1 MRPPSPP
8 PDPVLIAAA
17 VRRDPQAW
25 AELYDRFSGPLLGF
39 LVHQLRGDVATAE
52 DLLSETFLEA
62 LRSADRFAGGV
73 DDFRSWLFRIARN
86 NLIDHVRRQ
95 RRARS
100 DPLDETLEAD
110 LSRAQPVDDPGD
122 VALGHLDR
130 DRVLAAVATLSP
142 DQREVLLL
150 RFSGGLTSAE
160 IAGVVHKTTGAVKAL
175 QHRAL
180 ATLAKVLAEPEEDDG

>member
-1 MRPPSPP
+1 MPPPSPL
-8 PDPVLIAAA
+8 PDPALIAAA
-17 VRRDPQAW
+17 LRRDPQAW
-25 AELYDRFSGPLLGF
+25 AELYDRFSGPVLGF
-39 LVHQLRGDVATAE
+39 LVHQVRGDVATAE

-62 LRSADRFAGGV
+62 LRSAERFAGGV

-95 RRARS
+95 RRALS
-100 DPLDETLEAD
+100 VPLEETPEAD
-110 LSRAQPVDDPGD
+110 LSRTQPVDDPGD
-122 VALGHLDR
+122 VALAHLDR

-160 IAGVVHKTTGAVKAL
+160 IAGVVGKTTGAVKAL

-180 ATLAKVLAEPEEDDG
+180 AVLARVLQAPAEGPG